1 MSTNIHVLHAKVRN
15 TNGSPQARRIRA
27 EGFLPAVAYGKDLSA
42 VAVAVDPK
50 EVMRVLTSD
59 HGKNSVVK
67 LDVDGKSEILAMVK
81 SFQIHPVSRKLEHV
95 DFIEVKLDREVDAE
109 IPLVTT
115 GKPVGI
121 VKGGVLRQVYRSLPV
136 RCTPDRIPV
145 KITYDV
151 TSLDLNGHVAAKD
164 VTLGEGVTIRLAPE
178 QTIISIV
185 APEADTEEVAVP
197 GAAAAAAPAAKG
209 AAAKTAAKP
218 AAKAAPAKDAKKK

>member
-50 EVMRVLTSD
+50 EVTRVLTSD

-95 DFIEVKLDREVDAE
+95 DFIEQ
-109 IPLVTT
+109 LVQIGT
-115 GKPVGI
+115 GAGA
-121 VKGGVLRQVYRSLPV
+121 RSSSWT
-136 RCTPDRIPV
+136 R
-145 KITYDV
+145 
-151 TSLDLNGHVAAKD
+151 
-164 VTLGEGVTIRLAPE
+164 
-178 QTIISIV
+178 
-185 APEADTEEVAVP
+185 
-197 GAAAAAAPAAKG
+197 AAAAA
-209 AAAKTAAKP
+209 TASRVTMVRSDCSGCSP
-218 AAKAAPAKDAKKK
+218 SSPRAKAR